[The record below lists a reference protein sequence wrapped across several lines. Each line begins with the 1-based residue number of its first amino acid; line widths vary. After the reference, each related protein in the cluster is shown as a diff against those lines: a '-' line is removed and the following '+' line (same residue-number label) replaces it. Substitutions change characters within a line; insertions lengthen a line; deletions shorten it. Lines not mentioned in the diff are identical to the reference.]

1 MIKYERCKDVFEQF
15 VDNYDRDNDKISLK
29 YFHILR
35 VADFCEKIAE
45 SLNLSKEDIAIAKLT
60 GLLHD
65 IGRFEQVKIYDTYND
80 LVSVDHAFLGFK
92 ILEKNDY
99 INNYIEDEDTKKI
112 VLKAVLEHNKF
123 KVEEDLDERTKM
135 FCNIVRDADKLDI
148 LNLYYDNVLHMED
161 NAGEISPKVLES
173 ALRKECIKHQNR
185 KSLIDKYICEICF
198 VFDLNYSYS
207 KQYLYNKGLITNL
220 IERIIKNNPHEKDNL
235 LLIQEKVIEVLIE
248 RVEEKC

>member
-29 YFHILR
+29 YFHTLR

-80 LVSVDHAFLGFK
+80 LVSVDHAFLSFK

-99 INNYIEDEDTKKI
+99 INNYIED
-112 VLKAVLEHNKF
+112 
-123 KVEEDLDERTKM
+123 
-135 FCNIVRDADKLDI
+135 
-148 LNLYYDNVLHMED
+148 
-161 NAGEISPKVLES
+161 
-173 ALRKECIKHQNR
+173 
-185 KSLIDKYICEICF
+185 
-198 VFDLNYSYS
+198 
-207 KQYLYNKGLITNL
+207 
-220 IERIIKNNPHEKDNL
+220 
-235 LLIQEKVIEVLIE
+235 
-248 RVEEKC
+248 

>member
-1 MIKYERCKDVFEQF
+1 MLAR
-15 VDNYDRDNDKISLK
+15 
-29 YFHILR
+29 
-35 VADFCEKIAE
+35 
-45 SLNLSKEDIAIAKLT
+45 LT

-185 KSLIDKYICEICF
+185 KSLIDKYICEIC
-198 VFDLNYSYS
+198 L
-207 KQYLYNKGLITNL
+207 YLI
-220 IERIIKNNPHEKDNL
+220 
-235 LLIQEKVIEVLIE
+235 
-248 RVEEKC
+248 